1 MYQVALKTYDV
12 DYGFI
17 LRNYLDQSL
26 WDKIWNIFE
35 YREYKVNM
43 KLYQIEIPSKVVTL
57 RFTITNNERREYK
70 DVRIYLNNLN
80 FKVLKKQI
88 NSAIDGLIHDIE
100 SSIIRD
106 TEEYKEVDDSYYTE
120 KEELRAEA
128 EEILDEKGIEDEDV
142 REAYI
147 NKYWD
152 DNRKYWDRINEFME
166 SKKET
171 VLVNLYL
178 EYYRS
183 IEDIDSYN
191 EIALKNNLL
200 TIEAYDEVKITD
212 ATKVQ
217 AYSF

>member
-43 KLYQIEIPSKVVTL
+43 KLYQIEIPNKVVTL
-57 RFTITNNERREYK
+57 RFTITNNEHREYE
-70 DVRIYLNNLN
+70 DVRIYLNSLN

-88 NSAIDGLIHDIE
+88 NGAIDKLIHDIE
-100 SSIIRD
+100 SSIIKD
-106 TEEYKEVDDSYYTE
+106 TEEYQEVDNSYYTE
-120 KEELRAEA
+120 QEELRAEA

-147 NKYWD
+147 DKYWD
-152 DNRKYWDRINEFME
+152 NNRKYWDRINKFME

-171 VLVNLYL
+171 VLVDLYL
-178 EYYRS
+178 EYYKS
-183 IEDIDSYN
+183 IGETGCYN

-200 TIEAYDEVKITD
+200 TIDNSKVSEAFRS
-212 ATKVQ
+212 AVQ

>member
-43 KLYQIEIPSKVVTL
+43 KLYQIEIPNKVVTL
-57 RFTITNNERREYK
+57 RFTITNNEHREYK

-88 NSAIDGLIHDIE
+88 NGAIDELIHSIE
-100 SSIIRD
+100 SSIIQD
-106 TEEYKEVDDSYYTE
+106 TEEYREVDNSYYTE

-128 EEILDEKGIEDEDV
+128 EEILDKKGIEDEDV

-147 NKYWD
+147 DKYWE
-152 DNRKYWDRINEFME
+152 DNRKYWDRINKFME

-191 EIALKNNLL
+191 EIALKNHLL
-200 TIEAYDEVKITD
+200 PIATYDEAEVTD
-212 ATKVQ
+212 VTRVQ

>member
-43 KLYQIEIPSKVVTL
+43 KLYQIEIPNKVVTL
-57 RFTITNNERREYK
+57 RFTITNNEHRKYE
-70 DVRIYLNNLN
+70 DVRIYLNSLN

-88 NSAIDGLIHDIE
+88 NGTIDELIHSIE
-100 SSIIRD
+100 ESIIKD
-106 TEEYKEVDDSYYTE
+106 TEEYREVDNSYYTE
-120 KEELRAEA
+120 IEELRAEA
-128 EEILDEKGIEDEDV
+128 EEILDEKGIEDEDI

-147 NKYWD
+147 NKYED
-152 DNRKYWDRINEFME
+152 DNRKYWDRINKFID
-166 SKKET
+166 SKRET

-191 EIALKNNLL
+191 EIAMKNNLL
-200 TIEAYDEVKITD
+200 TIDNPEVSEAFRS
-212 ATKVQ
+212 AVQ